1 MTTQKM
7 NKSSREGSAL
17 VMALVV
23 VIVGSTIIGIIFNI
37 TFRHAWF
44 APREAAVFVDH
55 TAVLDLM
62 QAEMAGIIQ
71 TNEAAGEIV
80 LVSTQLVEN
89 RANSA
94 NPPHTDISALAT
106 LAIDGNNFRREVLIA
121 DGVGRRLRA
130 EVSVFDMAFDL
141 AWLNMGAIIANAD
154 PELPPPSFFVED
166 PIDPFGAYLIR
177 VVLFDTDGNRVRM
190 AEKAFVQTLSA
201 P

>member
-1 MTTQKM
+1 
-7 NKSSREGSAL
+7 
-17 VMALVV
+17 MALVV

-37 TFRHAWF
+37 TFRNAWF